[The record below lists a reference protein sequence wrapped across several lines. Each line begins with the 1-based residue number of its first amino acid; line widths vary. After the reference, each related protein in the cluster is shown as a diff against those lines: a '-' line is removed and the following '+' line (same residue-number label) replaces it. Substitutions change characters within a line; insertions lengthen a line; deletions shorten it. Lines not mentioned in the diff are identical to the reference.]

1 MVDHFFKGFIRGIQ
15 VAVCAIQVQ
24 LQLQWLQYKMCVQA
38 MIKKT
43 RMFKRRRAQTY
54 RSNFEIAHKL
64 GLHVKAALNTSDLQ
78 IQFYPITELY
88 MIKDKEPCG
97 RQLGM
102 KSILE
107 DV

>member
-1 MVDHFFKGFIRGIQ
+1 MEGH
-15 VAVCAIQVQ
+15 
-24 LQLQWLQYKMCVQA
+24 
-38 MIKKT
+38 
-43 RMFKRRRAQTY
+43 RAQAY
-54 RSNFEIAHKL
+54 RSNFQIVYKL
-64 GLHVKAALNTSDLQ
+64 GLHVKAALNTPDLQ
-78 IQFYPITELY
+78 IQFYPITELC

>member
-1 MVDHFFKGFIRGIQ
+1 MLLKCNCNHCISHDKENTNALNTQIEAH
-15 VAVCAIQVQ
+15 
-24 LQLQWLQYKMCVQA
+24 
-38 MIKKT
+38 
-43 RMFKRRRAQTY
+43 RAQTY
-54 RSNFEIAHKL
+54 RSNFEIVHKL